1 MSTAVTPTAEQAA
14 ALSQLPKDV
23 PIVMINL
30 LAFKRPDGARSYA
43 RYAGAVQ
50 EHLERVKARVLYV
63 GEQRQMV
70 IGDDARTWWDSII
83 VVEYPSLDAFF
94 AMVSEPEYQAVHGDR
109 EAGLERAELVA
120 TVHGLPQ
127 Q

>member
-1 MSTAVTPTAEQAA
+1 VSGAVTPTAEQAA
-14 ALSQLPKDV
+14 ALSQLPKDI

-30 LAFKRPDGARSYA
+30 LAFKRPDGARSYE
-43 RYAGAVQ
+43 RYAGEVQ
-50 EHLERVKARVLYV
+50 PHLERAKARVLYI

-70 IGDDARTWWDSII
+70 VGDDAHAWWDSVI
-83 VVEYPSLDAFF
+83 VVEYPSIDAFF
-94 AMVSEPEYQAVHGDR
+94 EMVSDTAYQAVHRFR
-109 EAGLERAELVA
+109 EAGLERAELIA

>member
-1 MSTAVTPTAEQAA
+1 MSDAVTPTAEQAA

-43 RYAGAVQ
+43 RYAGEVQ
-50 EHLERVKARVLYV
+50 AHLERVKARVLYI

-70 IGDDARTWWDSII
+70 IGGDAHAWWDSII
-83 VVEYPSLDAFF
+83 VVEYPSIDAFF
-94 AMVSEPEYQAVHGDR
+94 AMVSDPDYQATHEHR
-109 EAGLERAELVA
+109 EAGLERAELIA